1 MAQIDENQPIDQA
14 NHWHPHLI
22 MLEFGYFHFPM
33 YWFVIDRQYCCP
45 LHHHCHK
52 IQDDLHYLKKDQ

>member
-1 MAQIDENQPIDQA
+1 
-14 NHWHPHLI
+14 

-52 IQDDLHYLKKDQ
+52 IQDDCYSKKDQQYSNLLHYDLFQMHASK